1 MTVPEKNLETGVGV
15 YVTGP
20 NCWKC
25 HYFAVSWDPSKPY
38 ACNLMGFKSRLLP
51 ALEVLRTDGTAC
63 LGFTEK
69 KTRPIPPL
77 VAVNPEAQATAKPS
91 GARRKL
97 SSTQMWEA

>member
-25 HYFAVSWDPSKPY
+25 HYFAVSWDPTKPY

-69 KTRPIPPL
+69 KKRPIPPL
-77 VAVNPEAQATAKPS
+77 VAAKPEANATAKPT
-91 GARRKL
+91 GTQRKL
-97 SSTQMWEA
+97 ASTQMWEA

>member
-1 MTVPEKNLETGVGV
+1 VPDKTPEPGVGV

-25 HYFAVSWDPSKPY
+25 HYFAVSWDPTKPY

-69 KTRPIPPL
+69 KKRPIPQV
-77 VAVNPEAQATAKPS
+77 VAAKLGTNATAKPT
-91 GARRKL
+91 GTRRK
-97 SSTQMWEA
+97 SASTQMWEA

>member
-1 MTVPEKNLETGVGV
+1 
-15 YVTGP
+15 
-20 NCWKC
+20 
-25 HYFAVSWDPSKPY
+25 
-38 ACNLMGFKSRLLP
+38 MGFKSRLLP

-77 VAVNPEAQATAKPS
+77 VAVKPEAQATAKPS

>member
-1 MTVPEKNLETGVGV
+1 MAVPEKNLETGVGV

-25 HYFAVSWDPSKPY
+25 HYFAVSWDHTKPY

-69 KTRPIPPL
+69 QARPSPKS
-77 VAVNPEAQATAKPS
+77 VAVQANVKVAAKPN

-97 SSTQMWEA
+97 ASTQMWEA

>member
-1 MTVPEKNLETGVGV
+1 MPDKTPEPGVGV

-25 HYFAVSWDPSKPY
+25 HYFAVSWDPTKPY

-69 KTRPIPPL
+69 KKRPML
-77 VAVNPEAQATAKPS
+77 SVVAAKPEAKPEANPT
-91 GARRKL
+91 GTQRKL
-97 SSTQMWEA
+97 ASTQMWEA

>member
-1 MTVPEKNLETGVGV
+1 
-15 YVTGP
+15 
-20 NCWKC
+20 
-25 HYFAVSWDPSKPY
+25 
-38 ACNLMGFKSRLLP
+38 LP

-69 KTRPIPPL
+69 KTRPMPPV
-77 VAVNPEAQATAKPS
+77 VAAKPDAQATAKPS

>member
-1 MTVPEKNLETGVGV
+1 MIVPEKNLETGVGV

-25 HYFAVSWDPSKPY
+25 HYFAVSWDPTKPY

-69 KTRPIPPL
+69 KKRPIPQV
-77 VAVNPEAQATAKPS
+77 VAAKLGTNATAKPT
-91 GARRKL
+91 GTRRKL
-97 SSTQMWEA
+97 ASTQMWEA

>member
-1 MTVPEKNLETGVGV
+1 MPDKTPEPGVGV

-25 HYFAVSWDPSKPY
+25 HYFAVSWDPTKPY

-69 KTRPIPPL
+69 KKRPIPQV
-77 VAVNPEAQATAKPS
+77 VAAKLGTNATAKPT
-91 GARRKL
+91 GTRRKL
-97 SSTQMWEA
+97 ASTQMWEA